1 MNYFNYFTEIEE
13 TFVRRR
19 GKHLLLSPL
28 DWALIEDWQ
37 ERGMPLHV
45 VIRGIESVF
54 DVFDKQPPGT
64 RTIKSLFYCRE
75 EIEAQ
80 HKEWLA
86 AQVGGNGNG
95 SDSGEANENSAFSPD
110 AIAAHLASVGEG
122 LKKARSR
129 STGDL
134 ETALERVLARLDEL
148 MINAEG
154 TEKLE
159 GSLENLDSVIDDALR
174 KSVDAEILKKEVGAQ
189 LATYRSQ
196 MDKESYQR
204 TFELMLIKRLR
215 EASGIP
221 RVSLFFL

>member
-1 MNYFNYFTEIEE
+1 MNYFNYFTEIED

-75 EIEAQ
+75 EIEVQ
-80 HKEWLA
+80 YKEWLA
-86 AQVGGNGNG
+86 TQVGGNG
-95 SDSGEANENSAFSPD
+95 SDAAEPDENSAFSPE
-110 AIAAHLASVGEG
+110 AVAAHLASVSES
-122 LKKARSR
+122 LHKARSR
-129 STGDL
+129 TRGDL
-134 ETALERVLARLDEL
+134 ETALERVLTRLGEL
-148 MINAEG
+148 RDNAEG

-159 GSLENLDSVIDDALR
+159 RSLENLDSVIDNALL
-174 KSVDAEILKKEVGAQ
+174 KTNEVEILKKEVRSQ
-189 LATYRSQ
+189 LAAYRSK
-196 MDKESYQR
+196 MEKEAYQR
-204 TFELMLIKRLR
+204 TSDLMLIKRLR
-215 EASGIP
+215 ETFEIP
-221 RVSLFFL
+221 RLSLFYL

>member
-19 GKHLLLSPL
+19 GKHLLLNPL

-54 DVFDKQPPGT
+54 DVFDRQPPGT

-86 AQVGGNGNG
+86 AQVGGNGNN
-95 SDSGEANENSAFSPD
+95 SDSTEADESSAFSPD
-110 AIAAHLASVGEG
+110 AIAAHLASVSES

-159 GSLENLDSVIDDALR
+159 RSLENLDSVIDDALR
-174 KSVDAEILKKEVGAQ
+174 KSVDAEILKKDVAAQ

-196 MDKESYQR
+196 MDKGSYQR
-204 TFELMLIKRLR
+204 TFDLMLIKRLR

-221 RVSLFFL
+221 RLSLFFL

>member
-1 MNYFNYFTEIEE
+1 LNYFNYFTEIEE

-86 AQVGGNGNG
+86 AQVGGNGNS
-95 SDSGEANENSAFSPD
+95 SDSGKADENSAFSPH
-110 AIAAHLASVGEG
+110 AIAAHLTSVGEG

-134 ETALERVLARLDEL
+134 ETALERVLTRLDEL
-148 MINAEG
+148 MFNAEG

-174 KSVDAEILKKEVGAQ
+174 KSVDAGTLKKEVAAQ

-204 TFELMLIKRLR
+204 TFDLMLIKRLR

-221 RVSLFFL
+221 RLSLFFL

>member
-37 ERGMPLHV
+37 VRGMPLHV

-80 HKEWLA
+80 YKEWLA
-86 AQVGGNGNG
+86 TQVGGNG
-95 SDSGEANENSAFSPD
+95 SDSGVGTDDENSVFSAD
-110 AIAAHLASVGEG
+110 AVAAHLESVCAA
-122 LKKARSR
+122 LSNVKSQA
-129 STGDL
+129 TGAV
-134 ETALERVLARLDEL
+134 ETALERVLNRLTEL
-148 MINAEG
+148 TQTREE

-159 GSLENLDSVIDDALR
+159 KSLENLDSVIDDVLLKTSA
-174 KSVDAEILKKEVGAQ
+174 AENLKKEVKSQ
-189 LATYRSQ
+189 LASYKSK
-196 MDKESYQR
+196 MDAEAYKR
-204 TFELMLIKRLR
+204 TFDLMLIKQLR
-215 EASGIP
+215 EKSGIP
-221 RVSLFFL
+221 RLSLFYL

>member
-80 HKEWLA
+80 YKEWLA
-86 AQVGGNGNG
+86 TQVGGNGSG
-95 SDSGEANENSAFSPD
+95 SGSQTDEDFAFSPE
-110 AIAAHLASVGEG
+110 AVAAHLKSVSTS
-122 LKKARSR
+122 LNNAKSKA
-129 STGDL
+129 TGDL
-134 ETALERVLARLDEL
+134 ETALERVLNRLSEV
-148 MINAEG
+148 MQMREE

-159 GSLENLDSVIDDALR
+159 KSLENLDSVIDDVLL
-174 KSVDAEILKKEVGAQ
+174 KTLNAEDLKKEIKSQ
-189 LATYRSQ
+189 LASYKSK
-196 MDKESYQR
+196 MDAEAYKR
-204 TFELMLIKRLR
+204 TFDLMLIKSLR
-215 EASGIP
+215 ERAEIP
-221 RVSLFFL
+221 RLSLFYL